1 MPKVLLLTFDTESRE
16 PRRKDLEEAGFTVAI
31 DEPSWPAALEAAKRF
46 QPDVIAVDCGQLPS
60 HGRETAAAL
69 RTTSPAD
76 AVPLVLFRVAD
87 HDVERTRLKVP
98 GGVVAFDW
106 ELLDRLR
113 SAALTRLAQLAAQ
126 EDEPSAPDQLAAPAP
141 GAAATAPAPGNHAPP
156 GRPRPSRAAAGDR
169 APGRHTAYPAPAE
182 STPIRSSRAA
192 TKRPAPR
199 RKH

>member
-1 MPKVLLLTFDTESRE
+1 MPKVLLLTFDVESRQS
-16 PRRKDLEEAGFTVAI
+16 RRQDLEEAGFSVAVE
-31 DEPSWPAALEAAKRF
+31 EPSWPAALEAAKRF
-46 QPDVIAVDCGQLPS
+46 EPDVIAVDCGQLPS

-69 RTTSPAD
+69 RTTPPAD

-113 SAALTRLAQLAAQ
+113 SAALTRLAQLAAMEEEESSPGQ
-126 EDEPSAPDQLAAPAP
+126 HGAPD
-141 GAAATAPAPGNHAPP
+141 
-156 GRPRPSRAAAGDR
+156 
-169 APGRHTAYPAPAE
+169 PAPAAE
-182 STPIRSSRAA
+182 SGGIPPSRSSTKKSAA
-192 TKRPAPR
+192 R